1 MKRTVFFVIAVLC
14 VFSAC
19 VSTGDANRQPGPNET
34 AVIIQRN
41 KMSIYSGFKER
52 IYIDG
57 KQRLVLRNGDQG
69 RIIVPNG
76 THTIHADLY
85 TLTSQKVS
93 FSAGSGTMGL
103 MLTPYSI
110 YDFAIEDLDEDILL
124 VAMQN
129 VPPPS
134 SAQAAPSQPETVPP
148 VAQAVPPEPDAA
160 PSQPETA
167 PPVAQAT
174 PSQPETVP
182 SQPAAA
188 PSQPAAQKPP
198 AKKGFFAWI
207 AALGKGSSNTSSPAV
222 AAAPA
227 ANTDTTIENSLLRA
241 AEKIIVKIPG
251 GTRMAIVYVTAK
263 DAEIAE
269 YIANELEYIMLEQN
283 LTLIDRS
290 NLDSIRKEQ
299 NFQLSGEVD
308 DNHAVSIGK
317 MAGAEVIIIGAITGS
332 GDIRRLR
339 LRALD
344 TQSAQVVVAAS
355 ERY

>member
-1 MKRTVFFVIAVLC
+1 MGA
-14 VFSAC
+14 
-19 VSTGDANRQPGPNET
+19 DANRQPGPNET

-41 KMSIYSGFKER
+41 EMPVYAGFKER
-52 IYIDG
+52 VYIDG
-57 KQRLVLRNGDQG
+57 KQRLVLRNGGQG

-85 TLTSQKVS
+85 TLASQKVT
-93 FSAGSGTMGL
+93 FSANSGTMGL

-124 VAMQN
+124 AAIQN
-129 VPPPS
+129 TPAPAV
-134 SAQAAPSQPETVPP
+134 AQAAPPKSA
-148 VAQAVPPEPDAA
+148 AQE
-160 PSQPETA
+160 A
-167 PPVAQAT
+167 PPK
-174 PSQPETVP
+174 
-182 SQPAAA
+182 PAAA
-188 PSQPAAQKPP
+188 PSRPAAQTAPSQT
-198 AKKGFFAWI
+198 AG
-207 AALGKGSSNTSSPAV
+207 GGSGRNAERVTPVSSSGG
-222 AAAPA
+222 
-227 ANTDTTIENSLLRA
+227 TTIEDSLYRA
-241 AEKIIVKIPG
+241 AEKIIVKIPE

-269 YIANELEYIMLEQN
+269 FIANELEYIMLEQD
-283 LTLIDRS
+283 LILIDRS

-308 DNHAVSIGK
+308 DDHAVSIGK
-317 MAGAEVIIIGAITGS
+317 MAGAEVILTGAVTGS

-339 LRALD
+339 IRALD